1 LEPFRKVQAR
11 RTRLRLHKRRRH
23 AHNHCMKRSTPQANP
38 SSNLIR
44 NISILIYRVVA
55 IAFFAAGAYYWVR
68 LAGVYDAPLWRFD
81 LMPLGWRMAAC
92 TFAVLYPFAGLGLW
106 LAGSWGAVLWG
117 LVALIEAGLVIGRP
131 AEFSDNWPIAVAHG
145 VGLSLILLL
154 RIADLV
160 ARRARSRSARNGAVP
175 AHS

>member
-1 LEPFRKVQAR
+1 
-11 RTRLRLHKRRRH
+11 
-23 AHNHCMKRSTPQANP
+23 MKRSTPQENP
-38 SSNLIR
+38 SGNLTRSISNF
-44 NISILIYRVVA
+44 IYRIVA
-55 IAFFAAGAYYWVR
+55 IAFFGAGAYYWVR
-68 LAGVYDAPLWRFD
+68 LVGVYDAPLWRFD
-81 LMPLGWRMAAC
+81 LMPLGWRVAAC

-131 AEFSDNWPIAVAHG
+131 AEFSENWPIAVAHG

-154 RIADLV
+154 RVADIV
-160 ARRARSRSARNGAVP
+160 ARRTRSRTVRRAAAP